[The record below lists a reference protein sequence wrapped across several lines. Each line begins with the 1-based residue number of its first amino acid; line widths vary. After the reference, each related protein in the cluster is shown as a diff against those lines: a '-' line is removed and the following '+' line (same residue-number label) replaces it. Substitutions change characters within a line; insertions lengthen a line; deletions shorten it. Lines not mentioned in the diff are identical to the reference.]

1 MNGLKKISELD
12 LLIKDGSERIPVIQ
26 EIGGGLFITGYLP
39 ITDFIDTG
47 GINIYNTDGS
57 LTSNRVLDLLT
68 YYLSINTPTGE
79 AVRFN
84 PDKTI
89 DLKSSIGVNG
99 NSPTAGYGVNSF
111 GSTAGV
117 RGEGGFYGLL
127 GLGSGA
133 GVYGYSSAGT
143 AGVFGTSTGIGLQVE
158 ASLNHAIHSN
168 GRAYVE
174 EYGLGA
180 GMVDSALFQLNS
192 TSKGFLP
199 PRMTTAQ
206 INAISSPSEGLV
218 VYNTDRDRLETYNGT
233 YWKGESMLY
242 TVQALTSS
250 PTDSATIYFGNL
262 PKAPTTTANISK
274 VHIENSGVIRKANI
288 YCYSGT
294 AGTSENWSLYI
305 RVNNTTDYLIETIGT
320 ATNERIFNNESLNIP
335 VVAGDYFEIKAINPT
350 WATNPATTI
359 FGGNVVIE

>member
-1 MNGLKKISELD
+1 MNGLKKISEFD
-12 LLIKDGSERIPVIQ
+12 LLIQDGTERIPAIQ
-26 EIGGGLFITGYLP
+26 EDGGGGFTNGYLP
-39 ITDFIDTG
+39 ITG
-47 GINIYNTDGS
+47 LPSVNIYNSDGT
-57 LTSNRVLDLLT
+57 LLGNR
-68 YYLSINTPTGE
+68 E
-79 AVRFN
+79 
-84 PDKTI
+84 I
-89 DLKSSIGVNG
+89 DLDTFTLLFSNSLGDVLKLNTDRSVQVFKEAGFNG
-99 NSPTAGYGVNSF
+99 LAPTAGYGVNSF

-133 GVYGYSSAGT
+133 GVFGYSSAGYG
-143 AGVFGTSTGIGLQVE
+143 AEIATSTGIGLRVDAPVNQ
-158 ASLNHAIHSN
+158 AIHSN

-180 GMVDSALFQLNS
+180 GMLSSALFQLNS

-206 INAISSPSEGLV
+206 INAISSPAEGLV
-218 VYNTDRDRLETYNGT
+218 VYNTDRKRLETYNGT

-242 TVQALTSS
+242 TVHALTSS

-262 PKAPTTTANISK
+262 TKAPTTTANISK

-294 AGTSENWSLYI
+294 AGTSENWSFYI
-305 RVNNTTDYLIETIGT
+305 RLNNTTDYLIETIGT
-320 ATNERIFNNESLNIP
+320 ATNERTFNNNALNIP
-335 VVAGDYFEIKAINPT
+335 VVEGDYFEIKT
-350 WATNPATTI
+350 TNPPWSTAPLTTATS
-359 FGGNVVIE
+359 GNIIVE